1 MPEEK
6 GHDKIV
12 DYISKKYYNGGEHDK
27 IREKILSD
35 KKAFD
40 WALSE
45 VHKDDYHDKSVGE
58 FKQSYYDRYG
68 NPFPEKKNSTP
79 ASEQPL
85 ETGGKEPST
94 SGGKKTSS
102 IDPNSLPIFETDPVK
117 MEIESFQK
125 EKGPKAIQTPTGE
138 IKPDLIKGY
147 EATKTE
153 EIKKKQEKKER
164 EEYLKTLDT
173 GQSKVSSNLAT
184 FDKQIINFPATVME
198 ALAAGGTAIQRNIIA
213 PVTGE
218 DKSTIEN
225 DVLYQTAQGYRKFI
239 DELIP
244 DNPAYQDDL
253 TTKVSQSAGD
263 LLTLVSTGGGSR
275 AATGLNELANF
286 SSKANAIKTTVK
298 EASKILLSPP
308 AITGAI
314 QTGVAEYK
322 AAKDAGADDDTAFKQ
337 FVVNGAA
344 GNVLEA
350 IPVMHFFNRLD
361 KVSGGGVKEAIK
373 NGVTQGVDEMV
384 TEVAQ
389 QAFSNITAKE
399 AYDKTRNWYD
409 GLAESGGIGFGLGFV
424 LGGMGTNLR
433 RLKEEAKT
441 PEEKAEVQK
450 AIDFVDQKSE
460 ELRAGSES
468 QAPQENQAV
477 SQEIQTNLETGKYHE
492 AIQNNEISATDA
504 KAEIE
509 SAGLQ
514 VPEEINQVANEEK
527 NNELG
532 ASESNTVLPEAG
544 AQPSVN
550 QNVPEESI
558 SEGVGQQVN
567 PQGRQ
572 SILEIDTD
580 LTGQPKETWMEPL
593 STQTPNPITKEEE
606 VHQAIIGGQFQEA
619 IDQGRMSAN
628 DAKIIIESY
637 GQSVPNEIQEQVI
650 NESYDNQEQQ
660 LTPETGGGPTGNEP
674 ISTAETQD
682 QGNIQQPPTGDGQTD
697 LGLQEPKLRKV
708 AQRVLDS
715 EVVDQEQKD
724 NFKTKDIYYQPITN
738 EQTDKDAADYIN
750 TQGPD
755 KAFEEILKPKSGL
768 QDVERGAIARNLFE
782 HYSNLRANEPDPV
795 KKQEYI
801 EKASEAASQAANFY
815 TRAGQTV
822 QSAKM
827 WKRMLQK
834 TPEGFLVEAEKTL
847 RDQRKPILEGFT
859 KDLKENKKVLE
870 EFITENI
877 DLILD
882 NPDVK
887 KRIDAIAKTSK
898 PLTKVQRKK
907 KISDFFD
914 NLIIK
919 DEKGQAYDA
928 TYLVGKAVWNGAVKA
943 MKKAA
948 LLGYDI
954 TEVIKSGVDYI
965 NTNNDSQPWDA
976 ETFHQ
981 EMPDRL
987 KDVVIPREDVEV
999 TDAMIRRGLE
1009 PDKIREIIKK
1019 HYTERSQI
1027 KATLQ
1032 EKLISQLGLEGDKAT
1047 GIAQDIEKRFN
1058 ELIDK
1063 NQKKVLDRIAATKGF
1078 NVDKRKIFFDKLK
1091 EEINLGA
1098 FDDSRFT
1105 EAYAKAMGVPEFT
1118 GQQKQK
1124 ILDLSEK
1131 VQKSEDFLDEYKKNR
1146 TPENRRKYEE
1156 LQKESEKAW
1165 NELSDMLG
1173 KDINVWDRLG
1183 VMMQGN
1189 LLSPISIITN
1199 VYSNIAFQPIRFLTK
1214 GVATGMDY
1222 LGSQIARGLG
1232 KKYDRTIKMSTGIQ
1246 KAYFKGVAEGVKKGA
1261 SQLVH
1266 GVPAGDMA
1274 NREISKGFQPIKDWA
1289 KVKDAIKNKEYT
1301 KETLDNFAKS
1311 FFGTPAD
1318 VMFRLLNFGDK
1329 PFSTA
1334 TYRAK
1339 LQEIGELKGLKGKEL
1354 EEFVE
1359 LPDEAGQ
1366 QEAENA
1372 AMKATFQQNES
1383 GNRKVITD
1391 FIIKILN
1398 SIGDM
1403 PLIGGPAKL
1412 IAKSQLPYVKTPLNI
1427 IAETLDYA
1435 VPLWSLSRGA
1445 YEINNGNR
1453 QDGLMSI
1460 SRGIVGLMIM
1470 AVVKELAK
1478 QGIVSPNL
1486 QDEQKERGIQYEENP
1501 PNGINIS
1508 ALNRLMT
1515 GGNPNTPTE
1524 DIWIDYRR
1532 LGPLGIAMQSL
1543 IDYDFKKSPEERE
1556 AESYFKDLGSSLP
1569 SILSASMEQSFLQ
1582 GTSTLLDAIKDGGSK
1597 LDDWLIKT
1605 TNAVSSSVVPNT
1617 IANLSRAVNDSQP
1630 NIKGSDFNESFIN
1643 NLKARYFQGDDLP
1656 KKINIWGKEIPTAP
1670 EGRNKYLYTFID
1682 PTKFRTLNRDDW
1694 GYKIYEDWAS
1704 SRERDLLPSIP
1715 GKKITI
1721 NKKEYNLTPKEH
1733 EELLKEVGKK
1743 RAYFAQVVVES
1754 PGYEKLTIEQ
1764 KAKKLKNAYDK
1775 GKKAG
1780 ENIIKRKLKKKK

>member
-1 MPEEK
+1 MPDEK

-12 DYISKKYYNGGEHDK
+12 DYISKKYYNGGEHEK

-35 KKAFD
+35 KKSFD

-68 NPFPEKKNSTP
+68 NPFPEKKNTSP
-79 ASEQPL
+79 NPEPL
-85 ETGGKEPST
+85 SETGGKESST

-102 IDPNSLPIFETDPVK
+102 IDPSSLPTFETDPVK

-125 EKGPKAIQTPTGE
+125 EKGPKPIQTPAGE
-138 IKPDLIKGY
+138 IKPDLVKGY
-147 EATKTE
+147 EATKAE
-153 EIKKKQEKKER
+153 EIQKEQKKKER
-164 EEYLKTLDT
+164 EEYLKTLDN
-173 GQSKVSSNLAT
+173 KINPVSSALGT
-184 FDKQIINFPATVME
+184 FDKQAINFPATVME

-218 DKSTIEN
+218 EKSTIEN
-225 DVLYQTAQGYRKFI
+225 DVLYQTAQGYRKLI
-239 DELIP
+239 DDMIP

-253 TTKVSQSAGD
+253 TTKVAQSAGD

-275 AATGLNELANF
+275 ATVLKDLANF
-286 SSKANAIKTTVK
+286 STKANLLKTTAK
-298 EASKILLSPP
+298 EASNILLSPP

-337 FVVNGAA
+337 FIVNGAA

-350 IPVMHFFNRLD
+350 IPVMHFFSRLD

-373 NGVTQGVDEMV
+373 NGATQGVDEMV

-399 AYDKTRNWYD
+399 AYDKTRKWYD

-424 LGGMGTNLR
+424 LGGVGTNLR

-441 PEEKAEVQK
+441 PEEKVEVQK
-450 AIDFVDQKSE
+450 AIDFIDQKSE
-460 ELRAGSES
+460 ELKANTEAQQTEPTQ
-468 QAPQENQAV
+468 QADPGVA
-477 SQEIQTNLETGKYHE
+477 QEIQTNLETGKYHE
-492 AIQNNEISATDA
+492 ANEEQNN
-504 KAEIE
+504 
-509 SAGLQ
+509 Q
-514 VPEEINQVANEEK
+514 
-527 NNELG
+527 LG
-532 ASESNTVLPEAG
+532 TGESNPVSPEAG
-544 AQPSVN
+544 TESGISQTI
-550 QNVPEESI
+550 PEESI
-558 SEGVGQQVN
+558 GEGVGQPVN
-567 PQGRQ
+567 PQRQ

-580 LTGQPKETWMEPL
+580 LTGQSKEIWMEPL
-593 STQTPNPITKEEE
+593 STQIPDPIAKEEE

-619 IDQGRMSAN
+619 IDAGRMTAN
-628 DAKIIIESY
+628 DAKTIIESY
-637 GQSVPNEIQEQVI
+637 GQSVPQVIQEQVI
-650 NESYDNQEQQ
+650 NESYDNKEQQ
-660 LTPETGGGPTGNEP
+660 FTPEAGSEPTGNEP
-674 ISTAETQD
+674 VPTAETQD
-682 QGNIQQPPTGDGQTD
+682 QDNIQQPPGSGQAD
-697 LGLQEPKLRKV
+697 LGLPEPKIRKV

-755 KAFEEILKPKSGL
+755 KAYEEILKPKSGL

-782 HYSNLRANEPDPV
+782 HYSNLRANESDPV
-795 KKQEYI
+795 KKQELI
-801 EKASEAASQAANFY
+801 EKASEAAAQAANFY

-834 TPEGFLVEAEKTL
+834 TPEGFLVEAERTL

-882 NPDVK
+882 NPEVK

-898 PLTKVQRKK
+898 PLTKAQRKK

-919 DEKGQAYDA
+919 DDKGQAYEA

-954 TEVIKSGVDYI
+954 SEVIKSGVDYI
-965 NTNNDSQPWDA
+965 NSNNEGQPWDS
-976 ETFHQ
+976 ESFQQ

-999 TDAMIRRGLE
+999 SDAMIRRGLE

-1027 KATLQ
+1027 KTTLQ
-1032 EKLISQLGLEGDKAT
+1032 EKLISQLGLEGDKAA

-1078 NVDKRKIFFDKLK
+1078 NADKRKIFFDKLK

-1118 GQQKQK
+1118 AQQKQK

-1131 VQKSEDFLDEYKKNR
+1131 VQKAENYRDEYKKNR
-1146 TPENRRKYEE
+1146 TQENRKKYEQ
-1156 LQKESEKAW
+1156 LQQESEQAW
-1165 NELSDMLG
+1165 SELSDMLG
-1173 KDINVWDRLG
+1173 KDINIWDRLG

-1189 LLSPISIITN
+1189 LLSPISLITN

-1222 LGSQIARGLG
+1222 LGAQIARGLG
-1232 KKYDRTIKMSTGIQ
+1232 KKYDRTIRMSPGTQ
-1246 KAYFKGVAEGVKKGA
+1246 KAYFKGVAEGIKTGA
-1261 SQLVH
+1261 SQLVN

-1274 NREISKGFQPIKDWA
+1274 NREISKGFQPIRDWA

-1301 KETLDNFAKS
+1301 KETLDNFAKAL
-1311 FFGTPAD
+1311 FGTPAD

-1366 QEAENA
+1366 QEGENA
-1372 AMKATFQQNES
+1372 AKRATFQQDEPGS
-1383 GNRKVITD
+1383 RKVITD

-1435 VPLWSLSRGA
+1435 VPLWSISRGA

-1478 QGIVSPNL
+1478 QGIVSPNP
-1486 QDEQKERGIQYEENP
+1486 QDEQKERGIQYEYNP
-1501 PNGINIS
+1501 PNGINIT

-1515 GGNPNTPTE
+1515 GGNTNTPTE
-1524 DIWIDYRR
+1524 DIWVDYRR

-1694 GYKIYEDWAS
+1694 GYKIYEDWVS

-1715 GKKITI
+1715 SKRITI
-1721 NKKEYNLTPKEH
+1721 NKKDYTLTPKEH

-1743 RAYFAQVVVES
+1743 RAYFAQVVVEN